1 MFNLEIYCTALQYF
15 NVLDKL
21 PSYIKP
27 LGLGNHTYPKH
38 WLAETNGENIVDLNN
53 YFAEWTG
60 LYWIWKNRLNNMSD
74 NHWVG
79 NCHYRKLWLN
89 GLFNK
94 KQKFSFKSLH
104 SNLLKP
110 DNPIFLNCDVIQL
123 QPTFLK
129 KDTVFQQFENVHG
142 KNILENCINFLDTED
157 TDKFRKYLNGNKL
170 CVLAMFIAKAH
181 IFKSYCESVFPFL
194 YKCLDYCLKNNLCK
208 GNNVRLP
215 AHIVERYTTYWF
227 LQNTNVQYL
236 SYARLGKFMLSN
248 NVNKF
253 INPIKIPL
261 TFRMYPTLHDY

>member
-1 MFNLEIYCTALQYF
+1 MKHFAL
-15 NVLDKL
+15 LDKL

-27 LGLGNHTYPKH
+27 LGLGGGKFPEH
-38 WLAETNGENIVDLNN
+38 WLTELNGENITDLNK
-53 YFAEWTG
+53 YFSEWTG
-60 LYWIWKNRLNNMSD
+60 LYWIWKNKLD
-74 NHWVG
+74 NIKDNDWIG

-89 GLFNK
+89 NQFSK
-94 KQKFSFKSLH
+94 KQKSSFKNLS

-110 DNPIFLNCDVIQL
+110 DNPIFQNCDAVLL

-157 TDKFRKYLNGNKL
+157 ADKFRKYLNGNTL

-181 IFKSYCESVFPFL
+181 IFKSYCESIFPFL
-194 YKCLDYCLKNNLCK
+194 HKCLDYCLKNNLCK
-208 GNNVRLP
+208 GNNIRLP
-215 AHIVERYTTYWF
+215 GHIIERYTTYWF

>member
-1 MFNLEIYCTALQYF
+1 MVNLDIYCTSLQYF
-15 NVLDKL
+15 NLLDKL

-27 LGLGNHTYPKH
+27 LGLGNRTYPKH
-38 WLAETNGENIVDLNN
+38 WLAEKDGENIADLNR
-53 YFAEWTG
+53 YFSEWTG

-74 NHWVG
+74 DDWVG

-89 GLFNK
+89 NLFSK

-110 DNPIFLNCDVIQL
+110 DNPIFLNCDVIRI

-157 TDKFRKYLNGNKL
+157 AGKFRKYLNGNKL

-194 YKCLDYCLKNNLCK
+194 HKCLDYCLKNNLCK

-215 AHIVERYTTYWF
+215 GHIIERYTTYWF

-253 INPIKIPL
+253 INPIKIPF